1 MTQDDSPP
9 PSTRPL
15 QRLSGPILIVA
26 LGLAL
31 YLPGLRWGLP
41 SVVSWSQDTIAGVRT
56 LGAVDGWPGD
66 WKGRYPPL
74 HYFVLRAAYEPLLA
88 HWTTTGER
96 VVDPDSGKSS
106 LSPPHAPKIG
116 QLTLVA
122 RVTTVVMATLAGL
135 GLWAAARGLL
145 RDDLAAC
152 VAAAAMMTGAG
163 FTYFAH
169 LGNVDVPSVC
179 WFAWS
184 VYFYVRLI
192 ESRGIAD
199 AALLGLFAAL
209 AVSTKDAVGGMYPGM
224 ALFLLIQEVRYR
236 RRSADGWAWRSLVQP
251 RWFVGLIAFALPFV
265 IINGLFANPD
275 AYFTRIGGW
284 LDPAPD
290 AHLAH
295 ELRHTDFISL
305 AAATLHHAAGAVGW
319 PMLIGLAIGVAWTL
333 RHRPAIGAAMLL
345 PVVGY
350 YVIVIMRI
358 EFVYERFLFVPMAM
372 IYILFGAAVAKMVR
386 NARRSPILC
395 AVALAIVFL
404 PSLGYAIAVDAAMIT
419 DSRYQA
425 EAWFRSNVDVS
436 SSIGALASGRAPFSP
451 QYLPRVHEFGY
462 ATFPVIADVTSFD
475 QPQPEFLMLASY
487 DRTDFTDSGAACVSQ
502 LLAGHLG
509 YKTVAVF
516 EGKYLGTG
524 SSWLSLAG
532 FCAPTPGKISP
543 TITVFRRDTPP

>member
-15 QRLSGPILIVA
+15 QKLSGPILIVA

-116 QLTLVA
+116 QLTLIA
-122 RVTTVVMATLAGL
+122 RATTVVMAILAGL
-135 GLWAAARGLL
+135 GLWAAARRLL
-145 RDDLAAC
+145 HDELAAC

-192 ESRGIAD
+192 ESRRIAD

-236 RRSADGWAWRSLVQP
+236 RRSAGGKAWRSLVQP

-284 LDPAPD
+284 LDPAPN

-319 PMLIGLAIGVAWTL
+319 PMLIALAIGVAWT
-333 RHRPAIGAAMLL
+333 
-345 PVVGY
+345 
-350 YVIVIMRI
+350 
-358 EFVYERFLFVPMAM
+358 
-372 IYILFGAAVAKMVR
+372 
-386 NARRSPILC
+386 
-395 AVALAIVFL
+395 
-404 PSLGYAIAVDAAMIT
+404 
-419 DSRYQA
+419 
-425 EAWFRSNVDVS
+425 
-436 SSIGALASGRAPFSP
+436 
-451 QYLPRVHEFGY
+451 
-462 ATFPVIADVTSFD
+462 
-475 QPQPEFLMLASY
+475 
-487 DRTDFTDSGAACVSQ
+487 
-502 LLAGHLG
+502 
-509 YKTVAVF
+509 
-516 EGKYLGTG
+516 
-524 SSWLSLAG
+524 
-532 FCAPTPGKISP
+532 
-543 TITVFRRDTPP
+543 